1 MARGA
6 YAICCVLLMLTSL
19 AVVPASSYDSNGVQ
33 ASEQTLS
40 ILPASPTEGGSI
52 TGSLTLQNTN
62 AQLAANVE
70 YSFYANAI
78 SPSTRL
84 LTSTVNIQA
93 NDFATV
99 SATWDGL
106 AEGENKLWVSY
117 SYNNGPT
124 YEFYHSFV
132 VEGLPSLY
140 IIETSMNPSSGIH
153 AGDTVELNT
162 KIGNIGSVDASTS
175 HLGINYPGSMTDV
188 ELPTGAI
195 LAGAEV
201 WVNTTFVAP
210 PTGSYD
216 IILTPDAQD
225 EISESS
231 EQGKDSTVALQVEA
245 RMDLSHSGDVTI
257 TATQGSLIGPWTV
270 SGVLAREAG
279 EGQTTVPM
287 VLEFREGASILRS
300 LQTFDVVISG
310 TGYTQ
315 QAWTTSIQSTDIAG
329 LPTGQYT
336 LAVNI
341 DPYGT
346 GSFTQESTENDV
358 LLTTFTL
365 PEIPDV
371 FVDPLALANRSSVA
385 AGEFVDWSMTAT
397 NTGDVSVSGTFYYTW
412 EGQTFES
419 PLVVL
424 TTGQTYTYTASHGTA
439 LGQHTAEISV
449 QWRAASG
456 SYDRV
461 PSNSLATGSVMVEAS
476 LQLEWD
482 ADSMVLTND
491 AGEAATFPLES
502 GEKYTMTLDVKSTRG
517 TGDVSFTCKNSQNTW
532 GTTLV
537 SIANPGDRFEVSC
550 TFTASGKM
558 SIVQLVPSDAMVAD
572 AYERSFSTA
581 YIDSN
586 DANAGS
592 SEGTGTAVLMFV
604 GALALIGV
612 LVAAVL
618 LTREREEEVERDI
631 FNYCPACDGELEGDE
646 DRCPHC
652 SFNLRKA
659 RSQFHD
665 CHECGESIPDLMEN
679 CPYCGAEQDVSQFFE
694 RRERRIRDVP
704 ESKELAPLP
713 EEDENEI
720 VSGTEDFA
728 DAVKEFG
735 YDESNL
741 EDEWDENVVA
751 AEQEVTAAY
760 DLRNADEIAME
771 DMTEEEIEAMQNQVV
786 TTLKTVEETFEGHDL
801 DAFLPTKD
809 EMKSLKDDGKD
820 KDGAAWTTLSASDA
834 EIRGDLYE
842 LTGEEG
848 VMPGEKV
855 VVGMGLTDSS
865 LAGNELTEA
874 SADFAFEDDSDEPI
888 AVDSEDSAPVSKKPR
903 RRPRR
908 KREPTAETA
917 ETADCGACGAVV
929 PADAK
934 ECPTCGAK
942 FE

>member
-6 YAICCVLLMLTSL
+6 YAVCCVLLMLTSM

-62 AQLAANVE
+62 SQRAANVN
-70 YSFYANAI
+70 YAFYANAI
-78 SPSTRL
+78 SSSSEL
-84 LTSTVNIQA
+84 LKSTVNIQA

-99 SATWDGL
+99 SVTWNGL
-106 AEGENKLWVSY
+106 VEGENKLWVRY
-117 SYNNGPT
+117 SYNNGP
-124 YEFYHSFV
+124 EHDFYHSFI
-132 VEGLPSLY
+132 VEGLPNLY
-140 IIETSMNPSSGIH
+140 ILETSMNPNSGIH
-153 AGDTVELNT
+153 AGDTIELNT

-175 HLGINYPGSMTDV
+175 HLGINYPGSMADI
-188 ELPTGAI
+188 ELPTDAI
-195 LAGAEV
+195 PAGSEV

-210 PTGSYD
+210 STGSYD

-225 EISESS
+225 EVLESS
-231 EQGKDSTVALQVEA
+231 EQGKDSTLALNVDA
-245 RMDLSHSGDVTI
+245 RMDLSHEGDVTI

-279 EGQTTVPM
+279 EGTTTVPM
-287 VLEFREGASILRS
+287 ILELREGNSVVRS
-300 LQTFDVVISG
+300 MQAFDVVISG
-310 TGYTQ
+310 TGYSQ
-315 QAWTTSIQSTDIAG
+315 QAWTTTIESSDIAG

-341 DPYGT
+341 DPYGM
-346 GSFTQESTENDV
+346 GSFTQESTDNDV
-358 LLTTFTL
+358 LLRTFSL
-365 PEIPDV
+365 PELPDV

-397 NTGDVSVSGTFYYTW
+397 NTGDVTVSGTFSYTW

-419 PLVVL
+419 PLIVL
-424 TTGQTYTYTASHGTA
+424 TTAQTYTYTTSHGTA
-439 LGQHTAEISV
+439 LGQHTAEINV

-461 PSNSLATGSVMVEAS
+461 PSNSIATGSVMVEAN
-476 LQLEWD
+476 LQLDWD
-482 ADSMVLTND
+482 GDSMILLD
-491 AGEAATFPLES
+491 EAGDVATFPLES
-502 GEKYTMTLDVKSTRG
+502 GKKYTMTLDVKSTRG
-517 TGDVSFTCKNSQNTW
+517 TGDVSFTCKNSQSTW
-532 GTTLV
+532 DTTEV
-537 SIANPGDRFEVSC
+537 TIANPGDRAEVSC
-550 TFTASGKM
+550 TFTASGRM
-558 SIVQLVPSDAMVAD
+558 SIVQLVPSDAMIVST
-572 AYERSFSTA
+572 YERSFSTTFA
-581 YIDSN
+581 DG
-586 DANAGS
+586 DGANGGNTD
-592 SEGTGTAVLMFV
+592 GTGTAVLMFV

-612 LVAAVL
+612 LVAAIL

-646 DRCPHC
+646 NRCPHC

-665 CHECGESIPDLMEN
+665 CQECGESIPDLMEN
-679 CPYCGAEQDVSQFFE
+679 CAYCGAEQDMSSFFE
-694 RRERRIRDVP
+694 RRERRIREVP
-704 ESKELAPLP
+704 EEKELVSLP

-720 VSGTEDFA
+720 VSGSEDFA

-771 DMTEEEIEAMQNQVV
+771 DMTEEEIEAMQSQVV
-786 TTLKTVEETFEGHDL
+786 TTLKTVEESFEGHNL

-809 EMKSLKDDGKD
+809 KIKSLKDDGAD
-820 KDGAAWTTLSASDA
+820 RDGDAWTTLSASDA
-834 EIRGDLYE
+834 EIRSNLYE

-855 VVGMGLTDSS
+855 VVGMGITDSS
-865 LAGNELTEA
+865 LAGNEIKEA
-874 SADFAFEDDSDEPI
+874 SADFAFEDDSEAPLTVEDGDKTI
-888 AVDSEDSAPVSKKPR
+888 ATKPR

-908 KREPTAETA
+908 KREAEV
-917 ETADCGACGAVV
+917 ETADCGACGAVISV
-929 PADAK
+929 DAK
-934 ECPTCGAK
+934 ECSTCGAK

>member
-6 YAICCVLLMLTSL
+6 YAVCCVLLMLTSM

-62 AQLAANVE
+62 SQLAANVD
-70 YSFYANAI
+70 YAFYANAI
-78 SPSTRL
+78 SSSTEL
-84 LTSTVNIQA
+84 LKSTVNIQA

-99 SATWDGL
+99 SVTWDGL
-106 AEGENKLWVSY
+106 VEGENKLWVRY
-117 SYNNGPT
+117 SYNNGL
-124 YEFYHSFV
+124 EHDFYHSFI
-132 VEGLPSLY
+132 VEGLPNLY
-140 IIETSMNPSSGIH
+140 ILETSMNPDSGIH

-162 KIGNIGSVDASTS
+162 KIGNIGSVDASAS

-188 ELPTGAI
+188 ELPTDAI
-195 LAGAEV
+195 PAGSEV

-210 PTGSYD
+210 STGSYD

-225 EISESS
+225 EVLESS
-231 EQGKDSTVALQVEA
+231 EQGKDSTLALNVDA
-245 RMDLSHSGDVTI
+245 RMDLSHEGDVTI

-279 EGQTTVPM
+279 EGTTTVPM
-287 VLEFREGASILRS
+287 ILELREGTSVVRS
-300 LQTFDVVISG
+300 MQAFDVVISG
-310 TGYTQ
+310 TGYSQ
-315 QAWTTSIQSTDIAG
+315 QAWTTTIQSSDIAG

-341 DPYGT
+341 DPYGM
-346 GSFTQESTENDV
+346 GSFTQESTDNDV
-358 LLTTFTL
+358 LLTTFSL
-365 PEIPDV
+365 PELPDV

-397 NTGDVSVSGTFYYTW
+397 NTGDVTVSGTFSYTW

-419 PLVVL
+419 PLIVL
-424 TTGQTYTYTASHGTA
+424 TTAQTYTYTTSHGTA
-439 LGQHTAEISV
+439 LGQHTAEINV

-461 PSNSLATGSVMVEAS
+461 PSNSVATGSVMVEAN

-482 ADSMVLTND
+482 GDSMVLLD
-491 AGEAATFPLES
+491 EAGDVATFPLES
-502 GEKYTMTLDVKSTRG
+502 GKKYTMTLDVKSTRG
-517 TGDVSFTCKNSQNTW
+517 TGDVSFTCKNSQSTW
-532 GTTLV
+532 DTTDV
-537 SIANPGDRFEVSC
+537 TIANPGDRAEVSC
-550 TFTASGKM
+550 TFTASGRM
-558 SIVQLVPSDAMVAD
+558 SIVQLVPSDAMIVST
-572 AYERSFSTA
+572 YERSFSTTFA
-581 YIDSN
+581 DG
-586 DANAGS
+586 DGANGGNS
-592 SEGTGTAVLMFV
+592 DGTGTAVLMLV

-612 LVAAVL
+612 LVAAIL

-646 DRCPHC
+646 NRCPHC

-665 CHECGESIPDLMEN
+665 CQECGESIPDLMEN
-679 CPYCGAEQDVSQFFE
+679 CAYCGAEQDVSSFFE
-694 RRERRIRDVP
+694 RRERRIREVP
-704 ESKELAPLP
+704 EEKVIVSLP

-720 VSGTEDFA
+720 VSGSEDFA

-786 TTLKTVEETFEGHDL
+786 TTLKTVEESFEGHDL
-801 DAFLPTKD
+801 DAFLPSKD
-809 EMKSLKDDGKD
+809 KMKSLKDDGQD

-865 LAGNELTEA
+865 LAGNEISEA
-874 SADFAFEDDSDEPI
+874 SADFAIEDDSELPLT
-888 AVDSEDSAPVSKKPR
+888 VEDGEKSGSAKPR

-908 KREPTAETA
+908 KRESDV
-917 ETADCGACGAVV
+917 ETADCGACGAIIAV
-929 PADAK
+929 DAK
-934 ECPTCGAK
+934 ECSTCGAK

>member
-329 LPTGQYT
+329 MPTGQYT

-572 AYERSFSTA
+572 TYERSFSTA

-865 LAGNELTEA
+865 LAGNELTET

>member
-6 YAICCVLLMLTSL
+6 YAVCCVLLMLTSM

-62 AQLAANVE
+62 SQLAANVD
-70 YSFYANAI
+70 YAFYANAI
-78 SPSTRL
+78 SSSTEL
-84 LTSTVNIQA
+84 LKSTVNIQA

-99 SATWDGL
+99 SVTWDGL
-106 AEGENKLWVSY
+106 VEGENKLWVRY
-117 SYNNGPT
+117 SYNNGP
-124 YEFYHSFV
+124 EHDFYHSFI
-132 VEGLPSLY
+132 VEGLPNLY
-140 IIETSMNPSSGIH
+140 ILETSMNPDSGIH

-188 ELPTGAI
+188 ELPTDAI
-195 LAGAEV
+195 PAGSEV

-210 PTGSYD
+210 STGSYD

-225 EISESS
+225 VVLESS
-231 EQGKDSTVALQVEA
+231 EQGKDSTLALNVDA
-245 RMDLSHSGDVTI
+245 RMDLSHEGDVTI

-279 EGQTTVPM
+279 EGTTTVPM
-287 VLEFREGASILRS
+287 ILELREGTSVVRS
-300 LQTFDVVISG
+300 MQAFDVDISG
-310 TGYTQ
+310 TGYSQ
-315 QAWTTSIQSTDIAG
+315 QAWTTTIQSSDIAG

-341 DPYGT
+341 DPYGM
-346 GSFTQESTENDV
+346 GSFTQESTDNDV
-358 LLTTFTL
+358 LLTTFSL
-365 PEIPDV
+365 PELPDV

-397 NTGDVSVSGTFYYTW
+397 NTGDVTVSGTFSYTW

-419 PLVVL
+419 PLIVL
-424 TTGQTYTYTASHGTA
+424 TTAQTYTYTTSHGTA
-439 LGQHTAEISV
+439 LGQHTAEINV

-461 PSNSLATGSVMVEAS
+461 PSNSVATGSVMVEAN
-476 LQLEWD
+476 LQLDWD
-482 ADSMVLTND
+482 GDSMILLD
-491 AGEAATFPLES
+491 EAGDVATFPLES
-502 GEKYTMTLDVKSTRG
+502 GKKYTMTLDVKSTRG
-517 TGDVSFTCKNSQNTW
+517 TGDVSFTCKNSQSTW
-532 GTTLV
+532 DTTDV
-537 SIANPGDRFEVSC
+537 TIANPGDRAEVSC
-550 TFTASGKM
+550 TFTASGRM
-558 SIVQLVPSDAMVAD
+558 SIVQLVPSDAMIVST
-572 AYERSFSTA
+572 YERSFSTTFA
-581 YIDSN
+581 DG
-586 DANAGS
+586 DGANGGNS
-592 SEGTGTAVLMFV
+592 DGTGTAVLMFV

-612 LVAAVL
+612 LVAAIL

-646 DRCPHC
+646 NRCPHC

-665 CHECGESIPDLMEN
+665 CQECGESIPDLMEN
-679 CPYCGAEQDVSQFFE
+679 CAYCGAEQDVSSFFE
-694 RRERRIRDVP
+694 RRERRIREVP
-704 ESKELAPLP
+704 EEKEIVSLP

-720 VSGTEDFA
+720 VSGSEDFA

-786 TTLKTVEETFEGHDL
+786 TTLKTVEESFEGHDL
-801 DAFLPTKD
+801 DAFLP
-809 EMKSLKDDGKD
+809 
-820 KDGAAWTTLSASDA
+820 
-834 EIRGDLYE
+834 
-842 LTGEEG
+842 
-848 VMPGEKV
+848 
-855 VVGMGLTDSS
+855 
-865 LAGNELTEA
+865 
-874 SADFAFEDDSDEPI
+874 
-888 AVDSEDSAPVSKKPR
+888 SK
-903 RRPRR
+903 
-908 KREPTAETA
+908 
-917 ETADCGACGAVV
+917 
-929 PADAK
+929 
-934 ECPTCGAK
+934 
-942 FE
+942 

>member
-6 YAICCVLLMLTSL
+6 YAICCVLLMLTSI
-19 AVVPASSYDSNGVQ
+19 AVVPASSYDSNGVE

-62 AQLAANVE
+62 SQLAANVD

-84 LTSTVNIQA
+84 WMSTVDIA
-93 NDFATV
+93 AGEFETV
-99 SATWDGL
+99 SATWNGL
-106 AEGENKLWVSY
+106 AEGENKLWVTY
-117 SYNNGPT
+117 SYNNGP
-124 YEFYHSFV
+124 EHAFYHSFT
-132 VEGLPSLY
+132 VEGLPNLHIVES
-140 IIETSMNPSSGIH
+140 TMTPSSGIH
-153 AGDTVELNT
+153 SGDTVELNT
-162 KIGNIGSVDASTS
+162 KIANIGSVDAPAS
-175 HLGINYPGSMTDV
+175 HLEIRFPGSMSDV
-188 ELPTGAI
+188 ELATDAI
-195 LAGAEV
+195 TAGSET

-210 PTGSYD
+210 STGAYQ
-216 IILTPDAQD
+216 IELTPDSQD
-225 EISESS
+225 VIQESS
-231 EQGKDSTVALQVEA
+231 EQGKNLSIDLIVEP
-245 RMDLSHSGDVTI
+245 RMDLSYDGDLTI

-270 SGVLAREAG
+270 SGVLVREAG
-279 EGQTTVPM
+279 DGTTTVPM
-287 VLEFREGASILRS
+287 VLEFREGGSLVRS
-300 LQTFDVVISG
+300 LNSFDVQISG
-310 TGYTQ
+310 TGYSTQ
-315 QAWTTSIQSTDIAG
+315 QWTTTIISTEIAG
-329 LPTGQYT
+329 MATGQYT
-336 LAVNI
+336 LAAVI
-341 DPYGT
+341 DPFGA
-346 GSFTQESTENDV
+346 GSFTQESTDNDE
-358 LLTTFTL
+358 LIATFTL

-371 FVDPLALANRSSVA
+371 FVDPLALANRSTVA

-397 NTGDVSVSGTFYYTW
+397 NTGDVAVSGTFLYTW

-419 PLVVL
+419 ALIPLNP
-424 TTGQTYTYTASHGTA
+424 GQVYTYTTSHGTV
-439 LGQHTAEISV
+439 LGQHTAEINV
-449 QWRAASG
+449 QWKASTG

-461 PSNSLATGSVMVEAS
+461 PTNSVATGVVEVEAN
-476 LQLEWD
+476 LQLSWD
-482 ADSMVLTND
+482 GDSMVLVD
-491 AGEAATFPLES
+491 EGGEVATFPLES
-502 GEKYTMTLDVKSTRG
+502 GEKYTMSLDVKSTRG
-517 TGDVSFTCKNSQNTW
+517 TGDLTFTCKNNQNTW
-532 GTTLV
+532 DSIDV
-537 SIANPGDRFEVSC
+537 SIENPGDRAEVSC

-558 SIVQLVPSDAMVAD
+558 SIVQLVPSDVMVVN

-581 YIDSN
+581 FVDGSGASGGDN
-586 DANAGS
+586 D
-592 SEGTGTAVLMFV
+592 GTGTALLMFL

-612 LVAAVL
+612 LIAAII

-646 DRCPHC
+646 NRCPHC

-659 RSQFHD
+659 RSQFHE

-679 CPYCGAEQDVSQFFE
+679 CAYCGAEQDVSSFFE
-694 RRERRIRDVP
+694 RRERRVREVP
-704 ESKELAPLP
+704 EEKELISLP

-720 VSGTEDFA
+720 VSGSEDFA

-735 YDESNL
+735 YDEANL
-741 EDEWDENVVA
+741 EEEWDENVVA

-771 DMTEEEIEAMQNQVV
+771 DMTEEEIEEMQNQVV
-786 TTLKTVEETFEGHDL
+786 TTLKTVAESFEGHDL

-809 EMKSLKDDGKD
+809 KMKSLKDDGED

-855 VVGMGLTDSS
+855 VVGMGITDSS
-865 LAGNELTEA
+865 LAGNEITEA
-874 SADFAFEDDSDEPI
+874 SADFAFEDDSELPLT
-888 AVDSEDSAPVSKKPR
+888 VEDGDKTTNAKPR
-903 RRPRR
+903 RRARR
-908 KREPTAETA
+908 KESEV
-917 ETADCGACGAVV
+917 ETADCGACGAVI

>member
-6 YAICCVLLMLTSL
+6 YAVCCVLLMLTSM

-62 AQLAANVE
+62 SQLAANVD
-70 YSFYANAI
+70 YAFYANAI
-78 SPSTRL
+78 SSSTEL
-84 LTSTVNIQA
+84 LKSTVNIQA

-99 SATWDGL
+99 SVTWDGL
-106 AEGENKLWVSY
+106 VEGENKLWVRY
-117 SYNNGPT
+117 SYNNGQ
-124 YEFYHSFV
+124 EHDFYHSFI
-132 VEGLPSLY
+132 VEGLPNLY
-140 IIETSMNPSSGIH
+140 ILETSMNPDSGIH

-162 KIGNIGSVDASTS
+162 KIGNIGSVDASAS

-188 ELPTGAI
+188 ELPTDAI
-195 LAGAEV
+195 PAGSEV

-210 PTGSYD
+210 STGSYD

-225 EISESS
+225 EVLESS
-231 EQGKDSTVALQVEA
+231 EQGKDSTLALNVDA
-245 RMDLSHSGDVTI
+245 RMDLSHEGDVTI

-279 EGQTTVPM
+279 EGTTTVPM
-287 VLEFREGASILRS
+287 ILELREGTSVVRS
-300 LQTFDVVISG
+300 MQAFDVVISG
-310 TGYTQ
+310 TGYSQ
-315 QAWTTSIQSTDIAG
+315 QAWTTTIQSSDIAG

-341 DPYGT
+341 DPYGM
-346 GSFTQESTENDV
+346 GSFTQESTDNDV
-358 LLTTFTL
+358 LLTTFSL
-365 PEIPDV
+365 PELPDV

-397 NTGDVSVSGTFYYTW
+397 NTGDVTVSGTFSYTW

-419 PLVVL
+419 PLIVL
-424 TTGQTYTYTASHGTA
+424 TTAQTYTYTTSHGTA

-461 PSNSLATGSVMVEAS
+461 PSNSVATGSVMVEAN
-476 LQLEWD
+476 LQLDWD
-482 ADSMVLTND
+482 GDSMILLDEEGDV
-491 AGEAATFPLES
+491 ATFPLES
-502 GEKYTMTLDVKSTRG
+502 GKKYTMTLDVKSTRG
-517 TGDVSFTCKNSQNTW
+517 TGDVSFTCKNSQSTW
-532 GTTLV
+532 DTTDV
-537 SIANPGDRFEVSC
+537 TIANPGDRAEVSC
-550 TFTASGKM
+550 TFTASGRM
-558 SIVQLVPSDAMVAD
+558 SIVQLVPSDAMIVST
-572 AYERSFSTA
+572 YERSFSTTFA
-581 YIDSN
+581 DGDGASGGN
-586 DANAGS
+586 SD
-592 SEGTGTAVLMFV
+592 GTGTAVLMFV

-612 LVAAVL
+612 LVAAIL

-646 DRCPHC
+646 NRCPHC

-665 CHECGESIPDLMEN
+665 CQECGESIPDLMEN
-679 CPYCGAEQDVSQFFE
+679 CAYCGAEQDVSSFFE
-694 RRERRIRDVP
+694 RRERRIREIP
-704 ESKELAPLP
+704 EEKEIVSLP

-720 VSGTEDFA
+720 VSGSEDFA

-786 TTLKTVEETFEGHDL
+786 TTLKTVEESFEGHDL
-801 DAFLPTKD
+801 DAFLPSKD
-809 EMKSLKDDGKD
+809 KMKSLKDDGQD

-865 LAGNELTEA
+865 LAGNEISEA
-874 SADFAFEDDSDEPI
+874 SADFAIEDDSELPLT
-888 AVDSEDSAPVSKKPR
+888 VEDGEKSGSAKPR

-908 KREPTAETA
+908 KRESDV
-917 ETADCGACGAVV
+917 ETADCGACGAIIAV
-929 PADAK
+929 DAK
-934 ECPTCGAK
+934 ECSTCGAK

>member
-19 AVVPASSYDSNGVQ
+19 AVVPASSYDSNGVE

-40 ILPASPTEGGSI
+40 ILPESPTEGGSI
-52 TGSLTLQNTN
+52 TGYLTLQNNN

-70 YSFYANAI
+70 YSFYANAV
-78 SPSTRL
+78 SSSTL
-84 LTSTVNIQA
+84 LWMSTVDIA
-93 NDFATV
+93 AGDFEV
-99 SATWDGL
+99 VDATWDGL
-106 AEGENKLWVSY
+106 VEGENKLWVTY
-117 SYNNGPT
+117 SYNNGP
-124 YEFYHSFV
+124 EHSFYHSFT
-132 VEGLPSLY
+132 VEGLPNLHIVES
-140 IIETSMNPSSGIH
+140 TMTPSSGIH
-153 AGDTVELNT
+153 SGDTVELNT
-162 KIGNIGSVDASTS
+162 KIANIGSVDAPES
-175 HLGINYPGSMTDV
+175 HLEIRFPGSMSDV
-188 ELPTGAI
+188 ELATDAI
-195 LAGAEV
+195 TAGSET

-210 PTGSYD
+210 STGTYQ
-216 IILTPDAQD
+216 IELIPDSQD
-225 EISESS
+225 VVQESS
-231 EQGKDSTVALQVEA
+231 EQGKILSIDLIVDP

-257 TATQGSLIGPWTV
+257 TPTQGSLIGPWTV

-279 EGQTTVPM
+279 EGETTVPM
-287 VLEFREGASILRS
+287 VLEIRDGTSVLRS
-300 LQTFDVVISG
+300 LQSFDVVMAG
-310 TGYTQ
+310 TGYSQ
-315 QAWTTSIQSTDIAG
+315 QAWTTSIQSSDIAG

-341 DPYGT
+341 DPFGM

-358 LLTTFTL
+358 LLTTFNL
-365 PEIPDV
+365 PELPDV

-397 NTGDVSVSGTFYYTW
+397 NTGDVTVSGTFYYTW

-419 PLVVL
+419 QLVVL
-424 TTGQTYTYTASHGTA
+424 TSGQTYTYTTSHGTA

-476 LQLEWD
+476 LQLDWD
-482 ADSMVLTND
+482 PDSMVLTDD
-491 AGEAATFPLES
+491 AGETASFPLES

-532 GTTLV
+532 DTIDV
-537 SIANPGDRFEVSC
+537 SIANPGDRAEVSC

-558 SIVQLVPSDAMVAD
+558 SIVQLIPSDSMVAD
-572 AYERSFSTA
+572 TYERSFSTVITDGA
-581 YIDSN
+581 G
-586 DANAGS
+586 ANGGNS
-592 SEGTGTAVLMFV
+592 DGTGTAVLMFV

-612 LVAAVL
+612 LIAAIL

-646 DRCPHC
+646 NRCPHC

-679 CPYCGAEQDVSQFFE
+679 CAYCGAEQDVSQFFE
-694 RRERRIRDVP
+694 RRERRVRDVP
-704 ESKELAPLP
+704 EEKELVSLP
-713 EEDENEI
+713 EDDENEI
-720 VSGTEDFA
+720 VSGSEDFA

-786 TTLKTVEETFEGHDL
+786 TTLKTVEESFEGHDL
-801 DAFLPTKD
+801 DAFLPSKD

-865 LAGNELTEA
+865 LAGNEITEA
-874 SADFAFEDDSDEPI
+874 SANFAFEDDAEAPLASDDAEATP
-888 AVDSEDSAPVSKKPR
+888 AAKPR

-908 KREPTAETA
+908 KRESAV
-917 ETADCGACGAVV
+917 ETADCGACGAVI

>member
-19 AVVPASSYDSNGVQ
+19 AVVPASSYDSNGVE

-52 TGSLTLQNTN
+52 TGSLTLQNNN

-106 AEGENKLWVSY
+106 SVGENKLWVSY

-124 YEFYHSFV
+124 HEFYHSFV

-140 IIETSMNPSSGIH
+140 IIETSMNPSTGIH

-188 ELPTGAI
+188 ELSTEAI
-195 LAGAEV
+195 TAGSEV

-210 PTGSYD
+210 ATGSYD

-225 EISESS
+225 EITESS
-231 EQGKDSTVALQVEA
+231 EQGKETTVALNVDA

-279 EGQTTVPM
+279 EGDTTVPM
-287 VLEFREGASILRS
+287 VLEIREGASVLRS
-300 LQTFDVVISG
+300 LQSFDVVIAG
-310 TGYTQ
+310 TGYSQ
-315 QAWTTSIQSTDIAG
+315 QPWTTSIQSSDIAG

-341 DPYGT
+341 DPYGM

-365 PEIPDV
+365 PELPDV

-385 AGEFVDWSMTAT
+385 AGEFVDWSMSAT
-397 NTGDVSVSGTFYYTW
+397 NTGDVTVSGTFYYTW

-424 TTGQTYTYTASHGTA
+424 TSGQTYTYTTSHGTA

-461 PSNSLATGSVMVEAS
+461 PTNSLATGSVMVEAS
-476 LQLEWD
+476 LQLDWD
-482 ADSMVLTND
+482 PDSMVLTND
-491 AGEAATFPLES
+491 AGEAASFPLES
-502 GEKYTMTLDVKSTRG
+502 GEKYTMALDVKSTRG

-532 GTTLV
+532 DTIDV
-537 SIANPGDRFEVSC
+537 SIANPGDRAEVSC

-558 SIVQLVPSDAMVAD
+558 SIVQLVPSDPMVAD
-572 AYERSFSTA
+572 AYERSFSTVFV
-581 YIDSN
+581 DGTG
-586 DANAGS
+586 ANGGNS
-592 SEGTGTAVLMFV
+592 DGTGTAVLMFI

-612 LVAAVL
+612 LIAAIL

-646 DRCPHC
+646 NRCPHC

-679 CPYCGAEQDVSQFFE
+679 CAYCGADQDVTQFFE
-694 RRERRIRDVP
+694 RRERRVRDVP
-704 ESKELAPLP
+704 EEKELVSLP

-720 VSGTEDFA
+720 VSGSEDFA

-786 TTLKTVEETFEGHDL
+786 TTLKTVEESFEGHDL
-801 DAFLPTKD
+801 DAFLPSKD

-865 LAGNELTEA
+865 LAGNEITEA
-874 SADFAFEDDSDEPI
+874 SADFAFEDDAEVPLTADDAETTP
-888 AVDSEDSAPVSKKPR
+888 AAKPR

-908 KREPTAETA
+908 KREPAV
-917 ETADCGACGAVV
+917 ETADCGACGAVI

>member
-6 YAICCVLLMLTSL
+6 LAICCVLLMLTSL
-19 AVVPASSYDSNGVQ
+19 AVVPASSYDSNGVE

-40 ILPASPTEGGSI
+40 ILPESPTEGGSI
-52 TGSLTLQNTN
+52 TGYLTLQNTN
-62 AQLAANVE
+62 SQLAANVE

-78 SPSTRL
+78 STSSHL
-84 LTSTVNIQA
+84 FTSTVNIQGE
-93 NDFATV
+93 DFAV
-99 SATWDGL
+99 VEAPWDGL
-106 AEGENKLWVSY
+106 AEGENKLWVTY
-117 SYNNGPT
+117 SYNNGPVHQ
-124 YEFYHSFV
+124 FYKSFTV
-132 VEGLPSLY
+132 QGLPSLY
-140 IIETSMNPSSGIH
+140 IVETSMNPSSGIH

-162 KIGNIGSVDASTS
+162 KIGNIGSVDASAS

-188 ELPTGAI
+188 ELATEAI
-195 LAGAEV
+195 PAGSEV

-225 EISESS
+225 EILESS
-231 EQGKDSTVALQVEA
+231 EQGKETTVALNVDA

-279 EGQTTVPM
+279 EGATTVPM
-287 VLEFREGASILRS
+287 VLEIREGASLLRS
-300 LQTFDVVISG
+300 LQAFDVVISG
-310 TGYTQ
+310 TGYSQ
-315 QAWTTSIQSTDIAG
+315 QAWTTSIQSSDIAG

-341 DPYGT
+341 DPFGM

-397 NTGDVSVSGTFYYTW
+397 NTGDVTVSGTFYYTW
-412 EGQTFES
+412 EGQAFES

-424 TTGQTYTYTASHGTA
+424 TTGQTHTYTTSHGTA

-461 PSNSLATGSVMVEAS
+461 PSNSLATGSVMVEAD
-476 LQLEWD
+476 LQLDWD
-482 ADSMVLTND
+482 TDSMVLVDD
-491 AGEAATFPLES
+491 AGVDATFPLES
-502 GEKYTMTLDVKSTRG
+502 GKRYTMTLDVKSTRG
-517 TGDVSFTCKNSQNTW
+517 TGDVLFTCKNSQNTW
-532 GTTLV
+532 GTINV
-537 SIANPGDRFEVSC
+537 SIANPGDRAEVSC

-558 SIVQLVPSDAMVAD
+558 SIVQLIPSDVMVAD
-572 AYERSFSTA
+572 TYERSFSTVF
-581 YIDSN
+581 I
-586 DANAGS
+586 DANGDNGGNS
-592 SEGTGTAVLMFV
+592 DGTGTAVLMFV

-612 LVAAVL
+612 LVAAII

-631 FNYCPACDGELEGDE
+631 FDYCPACDGELEGDE
-646 DRCPHC
+646 NRCPHC

-679 CPYCGAEQDVSQFFE
+679 CAYCGAEQDISQFFE
-694 RRERRIRDVP
+694 RRERRIREVP
-704 ESKELAPLP
+704 EEKELVSLP

-720 VSGTEDFA
+720 VSGSEDFA

-771 DMTEEEIEAMQNQVV
+771 DMTDEEIEAMQNQVV
-786 TTLKTVEETFEGHDL
+786 TTLKTVEESFEGHDL
-801 DAFLPTKD
+801 DAFLPSKD

-842 LTGEEG
+842 LTGEKG
-848 VMPGEKV
+848 IMPGDKV

-865 LAGNELTEA
+865 LAGNEITEA
-874 SADFAFEDDSDEPI
+874 SADFAFEDDSELPLAADD
-888 AVDSEDSAPVSKKPR
+888 VDDAPATKPR

-908 KREPTAETA
+908 NREPTV
-917 ETADCGACGAVV
+917 ETADCGACGAVI

>member
-6 YAICCVLLMLTSL
+6 YAVCCLFLMLTSI

-52 TGSLTLQNTN
+52 TASLTLQNTN
-62 AQLAANVE
+62 SQLAANVD

-84 LTSTVNIQA
+84 LTSTVNIAA

-117 SYNNGPT
+117 SYNNGPVQ
-124 YEFYHSFV
+124 EFYHSFT
-132 VEGLPSLY
+132 VEGLPNLY
-140 IIETSMNPSSGIH
+140 ILETSMNPDSGIH

-162 KIGNIGSVDASTS
+162 KIGNIGSVDALAS
-175 HLGINYPGSMTDV
+175 HLGINYPGSMNDV
-188 ELPTGAI
+188 ELPTDAI
-195 LAGAEV
+195 TSGSEV

-210 PTGSYD
+210 STGSYD
-216 IILTPDAQD
+216 IILTPDVQD
-225 EISESS
+225 EILESS
-231 EQGKDSTVALQVEA
+231 EQGKEATVALNVDA
-245 RMDLSHSGDVTI
+245 RMDLLHEGDVTI

-279 EGQTTVPM
+279 EGTTIAPM
-287 VLEFREGASILRS
+287 VLEFREGASVIRS
-300 LQTFDVVISG
+300 LQAFDVTISG

-315 QAWTTSIQSTDIAG
+315 QAWTTSITSSDIAG

-341 DPYGT
+341 DPFQS
-346 GSFTQESTENDV
+346 GSFTQESTDNDV

-371 FVDPLALANRSSVA
+371 FVDPLALANLSSVP

-397 NTGDVSVSGTFYYTW
+397 NTGDVTVSGTFLYTW

-419 PLVVL
+419 PLIL
-424 TTGQTYTYTASHGTA
+424 LNTGQTYTYTTSHGTS
-439 LGQHTAEISV
+439 LQQHTAEISV

-461 PSNSLATGSVMVEAS
+461 PTNSVATGSVMVEAN
-476 LQLEWD
+476 LQLTWD
-482 ADSMVLTND
+482 GDSMVLVD
-491 AGEAATFPLES
+491 GAGDVATFPLES

-517 TGDVSFTCKNSQNTW
+517 SGDVSFTCKNSQNTW
-532 GTTLV
+532 NTIDV
-537 SIANPGDRFEVSC
+537 SIEKPGDRAEVTC
-550 TFTASGKM
+550 TFTASGRM
-558 SIVQLVPSDAMVAD
+558 SIVQLVPSDAMIIST
-572 AYERSFSTA
+572 YERSFSTA
-581 YIDSN
+581 FVDGN
-586 DANAGS
+586 DASGGNS
-592 SEGTGTAVLMFV
+592 DGTGTAVLMFV

-612 LVAAVL
+612 LVAAIF
-618 LTREREEEVERDI
+618 LTREREEEVDRDI

-646 DRCPHC
+646 NRCPHC

-665 CHECGESIPDLMEN
+665 CLECGESIPDLMEN
-679 CPYCGAEQDVSQFFE
+679 CAYCGAEQDVSSYFE
-694 RRERRIRDVP
+694 RRERRIREVP
-704 ESKELAPLP
+704 EEKELVLLP
-713 EEDENEI
+713 EEDEDEI
-720 VSGTEDFA
+720 VSGSEDFA

-771 DMTEEEIEAMQNQVV
+771 DMTEEEIEAMQSQVV
-786 TTLKTVEETFEGHDL
+786 TTLKTVEESFEGHNL

-809 EMKSLKDDGKD
+809 EMKSLKDDGAD
-820 KDGAAWTTLSASDA
+820 MDGDAWTTLSASDA

-855 VVGMGLTDSS
+855 VVGMGITDSS
-865 LAGNELTEA
+865 LAGNEIKEA
-874 SADFAFEDDSDEPI
+874 SADFAFEDDSELPLT
-888 AVDSEDSAPVSKKPR
+888 VEDGDKTTAAKPR

-908 KREPTAETA
+908 KREDEV
-917 ETADCGACGAVV
+917 ETADCGACGAVIPV
-929 PADAK
+929 DAT

>member
-1 MARGA
+1 
-6 YAICCVLLMLTSL
+6 
-19 AVVPASSYDSNGVQ
+19 
-33 ASEQTLS
+33 
-40 ILPASPTEGGSI
+40 
-52 TGSLTLQNTN
+52 
-62 AQLAANVE
+62 
-70 YSFYANAI
+70 
-78 SPSTRL
+78 
-84 LTSTVNIQA
+84 IQA

-99 SATWDGL
+99 SVTWDGL
-106 AEGENKLWVSY
+106 VEGENKLWVRY
-117 SYNNGPT
+117 SYNNGP
-124 YEFYHSFV
+124 EHDFYHSFI
-132 VEGLPSLY
+132 VEGLPNLY
-140 IIETSMNPSSGIH
+140 ILETSMNPDSGIH

-188 ELPTGAI
+188 ELPTDAI
-195 LAGAEV
+195 PAGSEV

-210 PTGSYD
+210 STGSYD

-225 EISESS
+225 VVLESS
-231 EQGKDSTVALQVEA
+231 EQGKDSTLALNVDA
-245 RMDLSHSGDVTI
+245 RMDLSHEGDVTI

-279 EGQTTVPM
+279 EGTTTVPM
-287 VLEFREGASILRS
+287 ILELREGTSVVRS
-300 LQTFDVVISG
+300 MQAFDVVISG
-310 TGYTQ
+310 TGYSQ
-315 QAWTTSIQSTDIAG
+315 QAWTTTIQSSDIAG

-341 DPYGT
+341 DPYGM
-346 GSFTQESTENDV
+346 GSFTQESTDNDV
-358 LLTTFTL
+358 LLTTFSL
-365 PEIPDV
+365 PELPDV

-397 NTGDVSVSGTFYYTW
+397 NTGDVTVSGTFSYTW

-419 PLVVL
+419 PLIVL
-424 TTGQTYTYTASHGTA
+424 TTAQTYTYTTSHGTA
-439 LGQHTAEISV
+439 LGQHTAEINV

-461 PSNSLATGSVMVEAS
+461 PSNSVATGSVMVEAN
-476 LQLEWD
+476 LQLDWD
-482 ADSMVLTND
+482 GDSMILLD
-491 AGEAATFPLES
+491 EAGDVATFPLES
-502 GEKYTMTLDVKSTRG
+502 GKKYTMTLDVKSTRG
-517 TGDVSFTCKNSQNTW
+517 TGDVSFTCKNSQSTW
-532 GTTLV
+532 DTTDV
-537 SIANPGDRFEVSC
+537 TIANPGDRAEVSC
-550 TFTASGKM
+550 TFTASGRM
-558 SIVQLVPSDAMVAD
+558 SIVQLVPSDAMIVST
-572 AYERSFSTA
+572 YERSFSTTFA
-581 YIDSN
+581 DG
-586 DANAGS
+586 DGANGGNS
-592 SEGTGTAVLMFV
+592 DGTGTAVLMFV

-612 LVAAVL
+612 LVAAIL

-646 DRCPHC
+646 NRCPHC

-665 CHECGESIPDLMEN
+665 CQECGESIPDLMEN
-679 CPYCGAEQDVSQFFE
+679 CAYCGAEQDVSSFFE
-694 RRERRIRDVP
+694 RRERRIREVP
-704 ESKELAPLP
+704 EEKEIVSLP

-720 VSGTEDFA
+720 VSGSEDFA

-786 TTLKTVEETFEGHDL
+786 TTLKTVEESFEGHDL
-801 DAFLPTKD
+801 DAFLPSK
-809 EMKSLKDDGKD
+809 EKMKSLKDDGQD

-865 LAGNELTEA
+865 LAGNEIAEA
-874 SADFAFEDDSDEPI
+874 SADFAFEDDSETPLT
-888 AVDSEDSAPVSKKPR
+888 VDDGETTPAAKPR

-908 KREPTAETA
+908 KREPDV
-917 ETADCGACGAVV
+917 ETADCGACGAVI

>member
-19 AVVPASSYDSNGVQ
+19 AVVPASSYDSNGVE

-40 ILPASPTEGGSI
+40 ILPANPTEGGSI

-62 AQLAANVE
+62 TQLAADVQ

-99 SATWDGL
+99 STPWDGL
-106 AEGENKLWVSY
+106 PVGENKLWVTY
-117 SYNNGPT
+117 SYNNGPQQQ
-124 YEFYHSFV
+124 FYKSFT

-153 AGDTVELNT
+153 AGDTIELNT
-162 KIGNIGSVDASTS
+162 KIGNIGSVDASAS

-188 ELPTGAI
+188 ELATEAI
-195 LAGAEV
+195 PAGSEV

-225 EISESS
+225 EILESS
-231 EQGKDSTVALQVEA
+231 EQGKETTVALDVDA

-279 EGQTTVPM
+279 EGETTVPM
-287 VLEFREGASILRS
+287 VLEFREGASVLRS
-300 LQTFDVVISG
+300 LQAFDVVISG
-310 TGYTQ
+310 TGYSQ

-341 DPYGT
+341 DPYGM

-358 LLTTFTL
+358 LITTFTL

-385 AGEFVDWSMTAT
+385 AGEFVDWSMSAT
-397 NTGDVSVSGTFYYTW
+397 NTGDVTVSGTFYYTW

-419 PLVVL
+419 SLIVL
-424 TTGQTYTYTASHGTA
+424 TSGQTYTYTTSHGTA

-461 PSNSLATGSVMVEAS
+461 PSNSLATGSVMVEAN
-476 LQLEWD
+476 LQLDWD
-482 ADSMVLTND
+482 TDSMVLVDD
-491 AGEAATFPLES
+491 AGEAASFPLES

-517 TGDVSFTCKNSQNTW
+517 TGDVSFACKNSQNTW
-532 GTTLV
+532 DTIDV
-537 SIANPGDRFEVSC
+537 SITNPGDRAEISC

-558 SIVQLVPSDAMVAD
+558 SIVQLIPSDPMVAD
-572 AYERSFSTA
+572 AYERSFSTV
-581 YIDSN
+581 YIDGDGADGGNS
-586 DANAGS
+586 D
-592 SEGTGTAVLMFV
+592 GTGTAVLMFV

-612 LVAAVL
+612 LVAAII

-646 DRCPHC
+646 NRCPHC

-679 CPYCGAEQDVSQFFE
+679 CAYCGAEQDVSQFFE
-694 RRERRIRDVP
+694 RRERRVRDVP
-704 ESKELAPLP
+704 EEKELVSLP

-720 VSGTEDFA
+720 VSGSEDFA

-786 TTLKTVEETFEGHDL
+786 TTLKTVEESFEGHNL
-801 DAFLPTKD
+801 DAFLPSKD
-809 EMKSLKDDGKD
+809 EMKSLKDDGED

-865 LAGNELTEA
+865 LAGNEISEA
-874 SADFAFEDDSDEPI
+874 SADFAFEDDSEAPLVTD
-888 AVDSEDSAPVSKKPR
+888 DGDDAPVAKPR

-908 KREPTAETA
+908 KREPAV
-917 ETADCGACGAVV
+917 ETADCGACGAVI

>member
-6 YAICCVLLMLTSL
+6 YAICCVLLMLTSI
-19 AVVPASSYDSNGVQ
+19 AVVPASSYDSNGVE

-62 AQLAANVE
+62 SQLAANVD

-84 LTSTVNIQA
+84 WMSTVDIA
-93 NDFATV
+93 AGDFETV
-99 SATWDGL
+99 SATWNGL
-106 AEGENKLWVSY
+106 AEGENKLWVTY
-117 SYNNGPT
+117 SYNNGP
-124 YEFYHSFV
+124 EHAFYHSFT
-132 VEGLPSLY
+132 VEGLSNLH
-140 IIETSMNPSSGIH
+140 IVESTMTPSSGIH
-153 AGDTVELNT
+153 SGDTVELNT
-162 KIGNIGSVDASTS
+162 KIANIGSVDAPAS
-175 HLGINYPGSMTDV
+175 HLEIRFPGSMSDV
-188 ELPTGAI
+188 ELATDAI
-195 LAGAEV
+195 TAGSET

-210 PTGSYD
+210 STGSYQ
-216 IILTPDAQD
+216 IELTPDSQD
-225 EISESS
+225 VIQESS
-231 EQGKDSTVALQVEA
+231 EQGKNLSIDLIVEP
-245 RMDLSHSGDVTI
+245 RMDLSHDGDLTI

-279 EGQTTVPM
+279 DGTTTVPM
-287 VLEFREGASILRS
+287 VLEFREGASLVRS
-300 LQTFDVVISG
+300 LNSFDVQISG
-310 TGYTQ
+310 TGYSTQ
-315 QAWTTSIQSTDIAG
+315 QWTTTIISTDIAG
-329 LPTGQYT
+329 MATGQYT
-336 LAVNI
+336 LAAVI
-341 DPYGT
+341 DPFGT
-346 GSFTQESTENDV
+346 GSFTQESTDNDE
-358 LLTTFTL
+358 LIATFSL

-371 FVDPLALANRSSVA
+371 FVDPLALANRSTVA

-397 NTGDVSVSGTFYYTW
+397 NTGDVAVSGTFLYTW

-419 PLVVL
+419 ALIPLNP
-424 TTGQTYTYTASHGTA
+424 GQVYTYTTSHGTV
-439 LGQHTAEISV
+439 LGQHTAEINV
-449 QWRAASG
+449 QWKASTG

-461 PSNSLATGSVMVEAS
+461 PTNSVATGVVEVEAN
-476 LQLEWD
+476 LQLSWD
-482 ADSMVLTND
+482 GDSMVLVD
-491 AGEAATFPLES
+491 EGGEVATFPLES
-502 GEKYTMTLDVKSTRG
+502 GEKYTMSLDVKSTRG
-517 TGDVSFTCKNSQNTW
+517 TGDLTFTCKNNQNTW
-532 GTTLV
+532 DSIDV
-537 SIANPGDRFEVSC
+537 SIENPGDRAEVSC

-558 SIVQLVPSDAMVAD
+558 SIVQLVPSDVMVVN

-581 YIDSN
+581 FVDGSGASGGDN
-586 DANAGS
+586 D
-592 SEGTGTAVLMFV
+592 GTGTALLMFF

-612 LVAAVL
+612 LIGAVI

-646 DRCPHC
+646 NRCPHC

-659 RSQFHD
+659 RSQFHE

-679 CPYCGAEQDVSQFFE
+679 CAYCGAEQDVSSFFE
-694 RRERRIRDVP
+694 RRERRVREVP
-704 ESKELAPLP
+704 EEKELISLP

-720 VSGTEDFA
+720 VSGSEDFA

-735 YDESNL
+735 YDEANL
-741 EDEWDENVVA
+741 EEEWDENVVA

-771 DMTEEEIEAMQNQVV
+771 DMTEEEIEEMQNQVV
-786 TTLKTVEETFEGHDL
+786 TTLKTVAESFEGHDL

-809 EMKSLKDDGKD
+809 KMKSLKDDGED

-855 VVGMGLTDSS
+855 VVGMGITDSS
-865 LAGNELTEA
+865 LAGNEITEA
-874 SADFAFEDDSDEPI
+874 SADFAFEDDSELPLT
-888 AVDSEDSAPVSKKPR
+888 VEDGDKTTNAKPR
-903 RRPRR
+903 RRARR
-908 KREPTAETA
+908 KQESDV
-917 ETADCGACGAVV
+917 ETADCGACGAVI

>member
-6 YAICCVLLMLTSL
+6 YAVCCVLLVL
-19 AVVPASSYDSNGVQ
+19 ASVPIASANSYDSNGVQ
-33 ASEQTLS
+33 ASSSTLS

-62 AQLAANVE
+62 SQLAANVE

-84 LTSTVNIQA
+84 LTSTVNILA
-93 NDFATV
+93 DDFTTV

-124 YEFYHSFV
+124 QEFYHSFTV
-132 VEGLPSLY
+132 QGLPSLY
-140 IIETSMNPSSGIH
+140 IAESTMTPSSGIH
-153 AGDTVELNT
+153 SGDTVGLST
-162 KIGNIGSVDASTS
+162 KIANIGSVDAAAS
-175 HLGINYPGSMTDV
+175 HLEIRFPGSMSDV
-188 ELPTGAI
+188 ELPTDSIA
-195 LAGAEV
+195 AGAET

-210 PTGSYD
+210 STGTYQ
-216 IILTPDAQD
+216 IEITPDVRD
-225 EISESS
+225 EIQESS
-231 EQGKDSTVALQVEA
+231 EQGKSVFIDLIVEP
-245 RMDLSHSGDVTI
+245 RMDLSHNGELTI
-257 TATQGSLIGPWTV
+257 TETPGSLIGPWTV
-270 SGVLAREAG
+270 SGTLAREAG
-279 EGQTTVPM
+279 EGTTKVPM
-287 VLEFREGASILRS
+287 VLQFREGASVIRT
-300 LQTFDVVISG
+300 LQSFDVQISG
-310 TGYTQ
+310 TGYSTQ
-315 QAWTTSIQSTDIAG
+315 SWSTTVESTDIAG
-329 LPTGQYT
+329 MPTGQYT
-336 LAVNI
+336 LVAVI
-341 DPYGT
+341 DPFT
-346 GSFTQESTENDV
+346 SGSFTQESIENDE
-358 LLTTFTL
+358 LIATFSL

-371 FVDPLALANRSSVA
+371 FVDPLALANRSTVA
-385 AGEFVDWSMTAT
+385 AGELVDWSMTAT
-397 NTGDVSVSGTFYYTW
+397 NTGDVSVSGTFLYTW

-419 PLVVL
+419 PLIVL
-424 TTGQTYTYTASHGTA
+424 TSGQTYTYTTSHGTA
-439 LGQHTAEISV
+439 LGQHTANINV
-449 QWRAASG
+449 QWKVSTN

-461 PSNSLATGSVMVEAS
+461 PTNSVATGNVLVEAN
-476 LQLEWD
+476 LQLDWD
-482 ADSMVLTND
+482 ADSMMLLD
-491 AGEAATFPLES
+491 EEGEAATFPLES
-502 GEKYTMTLDVKSTRG
+502 GEEYTMTLDVRSTRG
-517 TGDVSFTCKNSQNTW
+517 TGDITFTCKNSQTTW
-532 GTTLV
+532 SSTNV
-537 SIANPGDRFEVSC
+537 IIENPGDRKEVSC

-558 SIVQLVPSDAMVAD
+558 SIVQLIPSDPMIVSTF
-572 AYERSFSTA
+572 ERSFSTA
-581 YIDSN
+581 MVDGNTANGGDS
-586 DANAGS
+586 D
-592 SEGTGTAVLMFV
+592 GTGTAILMLF

-612 LVAAVL
+612 LVGAIL

-631 FNYCPACDGELEGDE
+631 FNYCPACDGELEGHE

-665 CHECGESIPDLMEN
+665 CHACGESIPDLMEN
-679 CPYCGAEQDVSQFFE
+679 CPYCGTEQDVSSFFE
-694 RRERRIRDVP
+694 RRERRVRDVP
-704 ESKELAPLP
+704 KEKEVVALP

-720 VSGTEDFA
+720 VSGSEDFA

-751 AEQEVTAAY
+751 AEEEVTAAY

-771 DMTEEEIEAMQNQVV
+771 DMTEEEIEEMQNQVV
-786 TTLKTVEETFEGHDL
+786 PTLKTVQESFEGHDL
-801 DAFLPTKD
+801 DAFLPSKD
-809 EMKSLKDDGKD
+809 KMKSLKDDGED
-820 KDGAAWTTLSASDA
+820 RDGAAWTTLSASDA
-834 EIRGDLYE
+834 DIRSDLFE

-865 LAGNELTEA
+865 LAGNEITEA
-874 SADFAFEDDSDEPI
+874 SADFAFEDDTELPLT
-888 AVDSEDSAPVSKKPR
+888 VEDSDKTPTAKPR

-908 KREPTAETA
+908 KRASEPEVETA
-917 ETADCGACGAVV
+917 NCGSCGAIV

>member
-572 AYERSFSTA
+572 TYERSFSTA

-865 LAGNELTEA
+865 LAGNELTET

-908 KREPTAETA
+908 KRQPTAETA

>member
-1 MARGA
+1 MARSA
-6 YAICCVLLMLTSL
+6 YAVCCVLLMLTSL
-19 AVVPASSYDSNGVQ
+19 AVVSASSYDSNGVQ
-33 ASEQTLS
+33 ASDSTLS

-62 AQLAANVE
+62 SQLAANVD
-70 YSFYANAI
+70 YSFYANGI
-78 SPSTRL
+78 SDNTRL
-84 LTSTVNIQA
+84 FTSTVNIQA

-99 SATWDGL
+99 STTWDGL
-106 AEGENKLWVSY
+106 TEGENKLWVTY

-124 YEFYHSFV
+124 QQFYHSFIV
-132 VEGLPSLY
+132 QGLPSLY
-140 IIETSMNPSSGIH
+140 IVESTMTPSTGIH
-153 AGDTVELNT
+153 SGDTIELNT
-162 KIGNIGSVDASTS
+162 KIANIGSVDAPAS
-175 HLGINYPGSMTDV
+175 HLEIRYPGSMSDV
-188 ELPTGAI
+188 ELPTSA
-195 LAGAEV
+195 LTAGSET

-210 PTGSYD
+210 STGEYQ
-216 IILTPDAQD
+216 IELTPDIRD
-225 EISESS
+225 EIQESS
-231 EQGKDSTVALQVEA
+231 EQGKSMTIDLTVEP
-245 RMDLSHSGDVTI
+245 RMDLTHDGELTI

-270 SGVLAREAG
+270 SGVIAREAG
-279 EGQTTVPM
+279 EGTTTVPM
-287 VLEFREGASILRS
+287 VLEFREGASSVRT
-300 LQTFDVVISG
+300 LQLFDVDISG
-310 TGYTQ
+310 TGYSLQ
-315 QAWTTSIQSTDIAG
+315 PWTTTITGSEIAG
-329 LPTGQYT
+329 MPTGLYT
-336 LAVNI
+336 IAAII
-341 DPYGT
+341 DPFDSGA
-346 GSFTQESTENDV
+346 FTQESTENDE
-358 LLTTFTL
+358 LISTFNL

-371 FVDPLALANRSSVA
+371 FVDPLALANRSTVA

-397 NTGDVSVSGTFYYTW
+397 NTGDVAVSGTFIYSW

-419 PLVVL
+419 PPILL
-424 TTGQTYTYTASHGTA
+424 NSGQIYTYTTSHGTA
-439 LGQHTAEISV
+439 LGQHTAEITV
-449 QWRAASG
+449 QWKAATD

-461 PSNSLATGSVMVEAS
+461 PTNSVATGSVMVEAN
-476 LQLEWD
+476 LQLIWD
-482 ADSMVLTND
+482 GDSMVLVD
-491 AGEAATFPLES
+491 ESGEAATFPLES
-502 GEKYTMTLDVKSTRG
+502 GKEYTMTLDVKSTRG
-517 TGDVSFTCKNSQNTW
+517 TGEMAFTCKNSQTTW
-532 GTTLV
+532 DSLTV
-537 SIANPGDRFEVSC
+537 NIENPGDREEVSC

-558 SIVQLVPSDAMVAD
+558 SIVQLVPSDVMVAD
-572 AYERSFSTA
+572 TYERSFSTA
-581 YIDSN
+581 FGDSN
-586 DANAGS
+586 GQNGGDND
-592 SEGTGTAVLMFV
+592 GTGTALLMFV

-612 LVAAVL
+612 LVGAVL

-646 DRCPHC
+646 NRCPHC

-679 CPYCGAEQDVSQFFE
+679 CAYCGAEQDVSSFFE
-694 RRERRIRDVP
+694 RRERRIREVP
-704 ESKELAPLP
+704 DEKELVSLP

-720 VSGTEDFA
+720 VSGSEDFA

-760 DLRNADEIAME
+760 DERNADDIAME
-771 DMTEEEIEAMQNQVV
+771 DMTEEEIEAMENTIV
-786 TTLKTVEETFEGHDL
+786 TTLKTVAESFEGHDL

-809 EMKSLKDDGKD
+809 NMKSLKDSGDDNDGD
-820 KDGAAWTTLSASDA
+820 AWTTLSASDA

-855 VVGMGLTDSS
+855 VVGMGITDSS
-865 LAGNELTEA
+865 LAGNEITEA
-874 SADFAFEDDSDEPI
+874 SADFAFDDDSELPLT
-888 AVDSEDSAPVSKKPR
+888 VEDGEKTPAAKPR

-908 KREPTAETA
+908 KRETAA
-917 ETADCGACGAVV
+917 ETADCGACGAVI

>member
-482 ADSMVLTND
+482 ADSMVLTNN

-572 AYERSFSTA
+572 TYERSFSTA

-865 LAGNELTEA
+865 LAGNELTET